1 LIEEEVGFAVFD
13 VEELEHW
20 LVLTVNMRELDEEET
35 VVEELVALELVEE
48 AVTTA
53 CLYAL
58 SLIPPPQIS
67 FAKL

>member
-67 FAKL
+67 FAEL